1 MQITDSPA
9 EHGPRKNRI
18 GLYLFTAIALS
29 VLVYLPGLHGPF
41 VFDDLHNITQ
51 NSALALDS
59 LSLDGLVAAATSGDA
74 GPTGR
79 PLAMVSFGLSYW
91 MGSGYSPQAF
101 KALNIAIHAV
111 NTGLLFLLL
120 STFSRFAGI
129 HAPRYSILL
138 ITAAWAVHPINL
150 TSVLYVVQRMNSMSA
165 LITLGTLIGYFQVL
179 TAPRISPGQRSL
191 RALLILAAG
200 TGLSML
206 CKENGVLTPIYA
218 LVMEVYGRKHADL
231 SLIHI

>member
-91 MGSGYSPQAF
+91 MGS
-101 KALNIAIHAV
+101 
-111 NTGLLFLLL
+111 
-120 STFSRFAGI
+120 
-129 HAPRYSILL
+129 
-138 ITAAWAVHPINL
+138 
-150 TSVLYVVQRMNSMSA
+150 
-165 LITLGTLIGYFQVL
+165 
-179 TAPRISPGQRSL
+179 
-191 RALLILAAG
+191 
-200 TGLSML
+200 
-206 CKENGVLTPIYA
+206 
-218 LVMEVYGRKHADL
+218 
-231 SLIHI
+231 